1 MSETLQSIIKKRT
14 VHAQTLRDMSK
25 VAKSDEERNALI
37 CGYVLI
43 ETSINKMKE
52 MSGNGYVYA

>member
-1 MSETLQSIIKKRT
+1 MSETLQNIIKERT
-14 VHAQTLRDMSK
+14 AHALVLRDMSK